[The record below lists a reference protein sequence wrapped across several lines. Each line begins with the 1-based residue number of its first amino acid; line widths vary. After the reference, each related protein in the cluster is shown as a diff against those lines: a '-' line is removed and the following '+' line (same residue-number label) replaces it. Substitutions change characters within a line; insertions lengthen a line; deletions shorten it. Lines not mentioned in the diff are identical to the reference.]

1 MKFNKGG
8 NMETLPTIQEQEGA
22 LVASNGP
29 DLEALYTRFIEFAQ
43 VRQRSLETYKKALKQ
58 FFNFLGAR
66 GITEP
71 TRLDI
76 IAYKEKMEAEG
87 KKPTTA
93 RLYLTAV
100 KLFFQ
105 WLDQEGIYK
114 NITAKIKCARIGAGF
129 KKDYLT
135 TAQAKALLQSFKR
148 DTLEEKRDY
157 AIIRLSITTGLRTIE
172 IARAN
177 VEDLRAYGDEMALY
191 IQGKGKDEKAD
202 FVKVPAKVYEAIR
215 DYLAARGAY
224 GMKDPL
230 FAGVGNRNAGGRLT
244 TRSISGIEKGALVS
258 AGLNSDRLTA
268 HSLRHTAATL
278 NLLNGGTLE
287 ETKQLLRHTNINT
300 TLIYAHALERAN
312 NQSEARIEAALG

>member
-1 MKFNKGG
+1 
-8 NMETLPTIQEQEGA
+8 MEALVIEPGQNGA
-22 LVASNGP
+22 LATTNGL
-29 DLEALYTRFIEFAQ
+29 DLESLYNRFISFAQ
-43 VRQRSLETYKKALKQ
+43 VRARSLETYRKAIKQ

-66 GITEP
+66 GIKEP

-76 IAYKEKMEAEG
+76 IAYKEALEAEG
-87 KKPTTA
+87 KKATTS

-114 NITAKIKCARIGAGF
+114 NVAAKIKASKIGTGF

-135 TAQAKALLQSFKR
+135 TAQAKALLGSFKR
-148 DTLEEKRDY
+148 DTMESKRNY

-172 IARAN
+172 ISRAN
-177 VEDLRAYGDEMALY
+177 IEDLRAYGDEMALY
-191 IQGKGKDEKAD
+191 IQGKGRDEKAE
-202 FVKVPAKVYEAIR
+202 FVKIPAKVYEAIR
-215 DYLAARGAY
+215 EYLATRGAY
-224 GMKDPL
+224 DMKDPL
-230 FAGVGNRNAGGRLT
+230 FAGIGNKNAGGRLT
-244 TRSISGIEKGALVS
+244 TRTISGIEKAALIG
-258 AGLNSDRLTA
+258 AGLNSERLTA

>member
-1 MKFNKGG
+1 
-8 NMETLPTIQEQEGA
+8 MEA
-22 LVASNGP
+22 LVMTNGTAGAIMERP
-29 DLEALYTRFIEFAQ
+29 GLDLEALYTRFIDFIQ

-58 FFNFLGAR
+58 FFNYLGAR

-76 IAYKEKMEAEG
+76 VAYNEQMKAEG

-114 NITAKIKCARIGAGF
+114 NVTAKIKGAKIEAGF

-148 DTLEEKRDY
+148 ETLEEKRDY

-177 VEDLRAYGDEMALY
+177 VEDLRAVGDEMALY

-224 GMKDPL
+224 DMKAPL
-230 FAGVGNRNAGGRLT
+230 FAGIGNRNAGGRLS
-244 TRSISGIEKGALVS
+244 TRCISGIEKAALIG
-258 AGLNSDRLTA
+258 AGLNSSRLTA

-287 ETKQLLRHTNINT
+287 ETKQLLRHSNINT

-312 NQSEARIEAALG
+312 NKSEARIEAALGI